1 MVEELAVNAESSPP
15 ETVISASSVNVVVA
29 FDEVNV
35 RVKLS
40 SFVVLPELTAPLVAA
55 AVIARVGNTWSHVH

>member
-40 SFVVLPELTAPLVAA
+40 SFVVLPELTAPLVTV

>member
-1 MVEELAVNAESSPP
+1 MVEELALKAESSPP
-15 ETVISASSVNVVVA
+15 ETVISVSSVNVVVA

-40 SFVVLPELTAPLVAA
+40 SFVVLPELTAP